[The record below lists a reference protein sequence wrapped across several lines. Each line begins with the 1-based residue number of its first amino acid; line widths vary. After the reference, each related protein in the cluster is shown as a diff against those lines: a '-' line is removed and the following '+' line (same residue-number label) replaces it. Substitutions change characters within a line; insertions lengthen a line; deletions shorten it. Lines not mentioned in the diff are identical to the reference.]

1 MGEDAVRLIKERLD
15 IVDVVGDYV
24 RLHKTG
30 KNFKGLCPFHQ
41 EKTPSFIVSPDR
53 QTFHC
58 FGCGEGGD
66 IFSFIMKIEGLD
78 FREALEILARKAGV
92 TLSVPSVSGKSED
105 KRSLFDIME
114 LSLLFY
120 RTALKEPGGRIALH
134 YLNKRDITPE
144 DASMFELGWAPSSW
158 DSLWSHLKKEKT
170 SLKEALDCGLVIEG
184 TKGVYDRFRGRI
196 IFPIRDVSGKLL
208 AFGGRVTDGDGAKYI
223 NSPEGLLYS
232 KRQNLY
238 LLHVAKQEI
247 REKKRAIL
255 VEGYMDAIRLHLSG
269 YKETIASLGTA
280 LTEDQAR
287 LLKRFTDLC
296 FICYDSDTAGQEATV
311 RSMYVLQQCGLDVRV
326 VGLPS
331 GKDPDD
337 LLSHED
343 GNALFNK
350 SLNRALPLVLFHLS
364 LRQSQLENP
373 QTRRTAVEDLL
384 QGFAQL
390 NPIDIAPYVPRVSAV
405 LGVLP
410 HELQLQLD
418 SLRVA
423 RNVSKSN
430 VSEHRDGDAQ
440 KEEHNALDETIDPL
454 EAALVYCLWNNPV
467 RRRTVDPDEVF
478 LLIDNEGLKGMIA
491 ALFSGQSPEK
501 LEEHWRNLSETLP
514 FRILASGGAF
524 CDSFSEEEECWKA
537 VSEAL
542 HRRKSE
548 NVFKRIEKR
557 MLQGKATREELEEY
571 SKIAK
576 NLKAR

>member
-343 GNALFNK
+343 GKALFNK

>member
-343 GNALFNK
+343 GKALFNK

-440 KEEHNALDETIDPL
+440 KEEHNALNETIDPL

>member
-1 MGEDAVRLIKERLD
+1 VGEDAVRLIKERLD

-343 GNALFNK
+343 GKALFNK

-440 KEEHNALDETIDPL
+440 KEEHNALNETIDPL

>member
-92 TLSVPSVSGKSED
+92 TLSVPSVSGKNED

-120 RTALKEPGGRIALH
+120 RTALKDPGGRIALH
-134 YLNKRDITPE
+134 YLNKRDITLE
-144 DASMFELGWAPSSW
+144 DASLFELGWAPSSW
-158 DSLWSHLKKEKT
+158 DSLWSHLKKEKI

-238 LLHVAKQEI
+238 LLHIAKQEI

>member
-1 MGEDAVRLIKERLD
+1 VGEDAVRLIKERLD

-343 GNALFNK
+343 GKALFNK

>member
-15 IVDVVGDYV
+15 IVDIVGDYV

-92 TLSVPSVSGKSED
+92 TLSVPSVSGKNED

-120 RTALKEPGGRIALH
+120 RTALKDPGGRIALH
-134 YLNKRDITPE
+134 YLNKRDITLE
-144 DASMFELGWAPSSW
+144 DASLFELGWAPSSW
-158 DSLWSHLKKEKT
+158 DSLWSHLKKEKI

-238 LLHVAKQEI
+238 LLHIAKQEI

-343 GNALFNK
+343 GKALFNK

-418 SLRVA
+418 SLRAA
-423 RNVSKSN
+423 RSMSKSN
-430 VSEHRDGDAQ
+430 VSEYRDGDAQ
-440 KEEHNALDETIDPL
+440 KEKHNASDETIDPL

-478 LLIDNEGLKGMIA
+478 LLIDNEGLKSMIA